1 MDEDNSKRRKLSPDL
16 SASPTSQRQLKRQRN
31 PSESTGPSFANSNLV
46 TENKEFSSY
55 EEEIS
60 FLRSENEK
68 LNKTVAKLNQD
79 VKSREATL
87 LMKLAK
93 KEEEVQDLIS
103 ELNELTREKTLES
116 DTKKRKLIDPSI
128 QLLWKAMKKEVEEKD
143 EKISSLESE
152 LNGVLFTPTSIT
164 GKRLISKMRSLQA
177 ENDELGKLLFK
188 GKVEQ
193 MNVEVS
199 LHKKMVH
206 QLKEMLQEADQFVVQ
221 LDGEVESMQSTVFN
235 LQSKLDGYERK
246 NKREDVRSE
255 RSSDDRNAG
264 RDGGK
269 LNGERSLKHESSDHE
284 RTRKPYDR

>member
-1 MDEDNSKRRKLSPDL
+1 MDDDNSKRRKLSPDL
-16 SASPTSQRQLKRQRN
+16 NDSPTSQRQLKRQRN
-31 PSESTGPSFANSNLV
+31 PSESTGTSFANNNLV
-46 TENKEFSSY
+46 TETKEFSSY

-60 FLRSENEK
+60 FLRLENEK

-87 LMKLAK
+87 LMRLAK

-116 DTKKRKLIDPSI
+116 DTKSRKLIDPSI

-152 LNGVLFTPTSIT
+152 LHGVQFTPTSIT

-221 LDGEVESMQSTVFN
+221 LDGEVESMQSTIFN

-246 NKREDVRSE
+246 NKREDARSE
-255 RSSDDRNAG
+255 RSGDERSVG
-264 RDGGK
+264 RDGK
-269 LNGERSLKHESSDHE
+269 SNGDRSLKHESSDPE